1 MKNRVNLINKNQI
14 VYIPAYVENGVEMLE
29 DSQALLEDI
38 SAKINRGISIINSS
52 GYNRGIPHIEKGD
65 VVNQAIEQMQ
75 NTISVITRE
84 LERYSKGEAIL
95 GDDAIIIADP
105 ISAWRYGIKKEQIDY
120 TLDQYFAEYGVS
132 PKWSENFLTAAIGG
146 IKYLG
151 SDGRLTKET
160 WCDLDPS
167 NLATLMRKQGIDLD
181 FWIREDGVYMYGDY
195 VMVAA
200 DIPHMDGTQQAAEYR
215 KGDLVQTSLGTGMV
229 VDLCG
234 MAEMVRKGELRGT
247 QDGDV
252 EVWYDIYTAWH
263 DGGDYQHVGYCNDQ
277 SCISTHSVGPTMIS
291 ESQAESGQ
299 KALAVPL
306 SLSTQVS
313 TDNNSIIDNITNSLT
328 KLSPTNIVSS
338 IASGISSPT
347 ENNDTSNTEVVNAQ
361 TAPVHTEKASNNI
374 KAAAPVSNTP
384 KTYNAATTEQKVSQ
398 NNQTTANT
406 VEQKIKDYI
415 FKNLNS
421 DNTKQSINEINENN
435 SSFNA
440 TPEVNN
446 TFNNKVETSNFAT
459 QNSNFS
465 NEEITLKNNIESTP
479 TSVIT
484 TESNNQTEANTKINI
499 STSLSEAVNEEV
511 KNPDAIYVRE
521 YEEGID
527 PSKDEKYVLPMINE
541 TQKTNQTNKKIDT
554 APFLAGLGLAAVASV
569 GVKSYIDEKK
579 EEEKEN

>member
-1 MKNRVNLINKNQI
+1 MTNRVNLINKNQI
-14 VYIPAYVENGVEMLE
+14 VYIPAYVENGVEILE

-52 GYNRGIPHIEKGD
+52 GYNRGIPYIEKGD
-65 VVNQAIEQMQ
+65 VVNQVIEQMQ

-105 ISAWRYGIKKEQIDY
+105 VSAWRYGIKKDQIDY

-132 PKWSENFLTAAIGG
+132 PKWSENFLTAAAGG

-151 SDGRLTKET
+151 SDGRITKET

-247 QDGDV
+247 KEGDV

-263 DGGDYQHVGYCNDQ
+263 DGDKYQHVGYCNDQ
-277 SCISTHSVGPTMIS
+277 ACISTHTTGPTMIS
-291 ESQAESGQ
+291 ESQTEGGQ
-299 KALAVPL
+299 KALSVPL
-306 SLSTQVS
+306 SLSTQLS
-313 TDNNSIIDNITNSLT
+313 SENSSITNTIANTLS
-328 KLSPTNIVSS
+328 KLSPPKVISS
-338 IASGISSPT
+338 IAT
-347 ENNDTSNTEVVNAQ
+347 EVGLSQGTTDTNSTEVVNTP
-361 TAPVHTEKASNNI
+361 TAPVHTEQISNN
-374 KAAAPVSNTP
+374 ASAETPVSNTP
-384 KTYNAATTEQKVSQ
+384 KTYNATSGEQTISQ
-398 NNQTTANT
+398 NIQTKTNT

-415 FKNLNS
+415 FKNINS
-421 DNTKQSINEINENN
+421 DNIEQIVNENTSFFNEPTEKN
-435 SSFNA
+435 SIVTSK
-440 TPEVNN
+440 PETVI
-446 TFNNKVETSNFAT
+446 TSQ
-459 QNSNFS
+459 QNSNITS
-465 NEEITLKNNIESTP
+465 EEITLNNNTNQTP
-479 TSVIT
+479 VIT
-484 TESNNQTEANTKINI
+484 TESNSQPEINEKMNI
-499 STSLSEAVNEEV
+499 STSLSEVVSEES
-511 KNPDAIYVRE
+511 KEPDAIYVRE

-541 TQKTNQTNKKIDT
+541 TQKSNPTNKKIDA

-579 EEEKEN
+579 EEEN